1 MAQSQLPIYKNLY
14 GPQLKVHIYY
24 GTKLKFHILLWH
36 KIKCPNVTQTLKSIF
51 IMAQTQIIIFFYLF
65 KSPYIIMAQT
75 QKSANYG
82 SNSKVH
88 ILLWHQLKCPYIK
101 VYMAPPL
108 QFICP
113 YILFGNLKWSAKI
126 V

>member
-1 MAQSQLPIYKNLY
+1 MA
-14 GPQLKVHIYY
+14 KVKSPYIIMAMYNY
-24 GTKLKFHILLWH
+24 GTGWART
-36 KIKCPNVTQTLKSIF
+36 PSIALVAPVF
-51 IMAQTQIIIFFYLF
+51 NFLYLF

-108 QFICP
+108 QFI
-113 YILFGNLKWSAKI
+113 
-126 V
+126 